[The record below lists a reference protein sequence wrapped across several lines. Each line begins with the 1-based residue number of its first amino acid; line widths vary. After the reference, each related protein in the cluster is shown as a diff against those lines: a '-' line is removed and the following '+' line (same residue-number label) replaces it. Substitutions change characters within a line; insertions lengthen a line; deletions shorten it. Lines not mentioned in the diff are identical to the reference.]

1 MKIQVRTKVPWWE
14 MRDIK
19 AELNVNGY
27 IRSLINNEVV
37 FHNDK
42 FDFDY
47 VLREI
52 WVHEDI
58 FAREAEVRV
67 IIETLTEP
75 KGYNEYSRED
85 NMNIQEVFNIPN
97 TNLDKLLP
105 TKRPEKFGAKE

>member
-1 MKIQVRTKVPWWE
+1 MKIQVRTKIPWWE

-19 AELNVNGY
+19 AELDVNGY

-47 VLREI
+47 VLKEI
-52 WVHEDI
+52 WMHEDI
-58 FAREAEVRV
+58 FTREVEVRV

-75 KGYNEYSRED
+75 KGYNEYNREEP
-85 NMNIQEVFNIPN
+85 MTLQEVFSIPEV
-97 TNLDKLLP
+97 NLDKLLP
-105 TKRPEKFGAKE
+105 TKRAEKFAGKS

>member
-1 MKIQVRTKVPWWE
+1 

-19 AELNVNGY
+19 AELDVNGY

-47 VLREI
+47 VLKEI

-75 KGYNEYSRED
+75 KGYNEYNREEPIGIE
-85 NMNIQEVFNIPN
+85 NLFNIPKA
-97 TNLDKLLP
+97 TLGELLP
-105 TKRPEKFGAKE
+105 TKRPEKFAGES

>member
-1 MKIQVRTKVPWWE
+1 

-19 AELNVNGY
+19 AELDVNGY

-47 VLREI
+47 VLKEI
-52 WVHEDI
+52 WMHEDI
-58 FAREAEVRV
+58 FTREVEVRV

-75 KGYNEYSRED
+75 KGYNEYNREEP
-85 NMNIQEVFNIPN
+85 MTLQEVFSIPEV
-97 TNLDKLLP
+97 NLDKLLP
-105 TKRPEKFGAKE
+105 TKRAEKFAGKS